1 MNHWRVF
8 NNKSLGDRR
17 GQVAIFIA
25 LIFQLLFLFF
35 AMVVNVGLLVH
46 HKINLQNSVDL
57 TAYYG
62 AMKQAEVMNAV
73 AHINY
78 QIRQS
83 YKLGTWRYR
92 ILGTSGTFPNP
103 PEGCKDAYPVQ
114 KGDVTSVGQ
123 GVKGGS
129 IVGGQDYEGINSNCG
144 DFNDRPAFCIAF
156 RPFHEIPE
164 GESTCQ
170 TPMGQTIPALVRPPI
185 IAGFIGAAHTA
196 AQVTDLAN
204 ASQQARC
211 EYAGPYN
218 YFALARFIVG
228 GNIDQG
234 NRKLL
239 IYKLANGLSQS
250 QEDFI
255 DIEGEQASAGM
266 KKTLENNLTAANKDA
281 LKDGVFKIYNGL
293 GHPDCG
299 EASTAASA
307 TPPKWLSDVIIFPR
321 STYKM
326 CQWQNGTHLT
336 PQNIESSPIDIA
348 GAGTIP
354 RELLPGITYL
364 SQYLMPP
371 ATGSNSHLRPSLGV
385 EKNPWC
391 MAYVGARAETEPS
404 IPFALGK
411 IKLKA
416 VAFAKP
422 FGGRIGPWYG
432 KTWPRAAEES
442 QGNGDTT
449 RSDPRTPI
457 RCKLG
462 DVSNCAVSGSDAAT
476 TINYSRFPGDPY
488 GLSSRRVQG
497 QYGKSI
503 FDMGNPSVN
512 IWSQIELE
520 PRDRGGEWDIL
531 AWEGSPNGKMRQLE
545 ISAVVPDLFDLSY
558 YSIDPDYYNDYYKGR
573 IENYLKKHP
582 ISVGGSTYVPPM
594 DIGSRKNG
602 SYNGQPLAAFNIK
615 DQMKLTG
622 RILDGSSNGYGIDY
636 NGKLLYMLAEPVGS
650 VGNFFGRLLTSW
662 VPPRNI
668 TDYEWKPTESSGQAN
683 RFGYC
688 ETPAKTDAPVP
699 GGCEKGGRT
708 GYSVKM
714 VSSDYL
720 LDVHELGGQGGS
732 TDHIKNPPPHDFY
745 E

>member
-1 MNHWRVF
+1 MMNHWSIS
-8 NNKSLGDRR
+8 NNKSSSNRS

-35 AMVVNVGLLVH
+35 AMIVNVGLLVH

-57 TAYYG
+57 SAYYG
-62 AMKQAEVMNAV
+62 AMKQAEVMNAI
-73 AHINY
+73 AHVNY

-92 ILGTSGTFPNP
+92 ILGTSGVFPNP
-103 PEGCKDAYPVQ
+103 PEGCQNAHPVQ
-114 KGDVTSVGQ
+114 KGSVSAVGS
-123 GVKGGS
+123 GTKGGS
-129 IVGGQDYEGINSNCG
+129 IIGGQDYEGLNPDCK
-144 DFNDRPAFCIAF
+144 DFNERPAFCIAF

-204 ASQQARC
+204 DSQKARC

-218 YFALARFIVG
+218 YFALARFIVA

-239 IYKLANGLSQS
+239 VYKLANGLSQAV
-250 QEDFI
+250 DNFV
-255 DIEGEQASAGM
+255 DIEGEQASDGM
-266 KKTLENNLTAANKDA
+266 KKTLEGNLTAANKDA

-293 GHPDCG
+293 GHPDCA
-299 EASTAASA
+299 EAGGGQK
-307 TPPKWLSDVIIFPR
+307 PPKWMSDVIIFPR

-326 CQWQNGTHLT
+326 CTWSGGTNLT
-336 PQNIESSPIDIA
+336 PQNIENSPIDIA
-348 GAGTIP
+348 GAGAIP
-354 RELLPGITYL
+354 GELLPGISYL
-364 SQYLMPP
+364 AQYLMPP
-371 ATGSNSHLRPSLGV
+371 ATGAGAHLRPSLGV

-391 MAYVGARAETEPS
+391 MAYVGARAETEPA

-411 IKLKA
+411 VKLKA

-432 KTWPRAAEES
+432 KTWPRSAEES
-442 QGNGDTT
+442 QGNGEST

-462 DVSNCAVSGSDAAT
+462 DVSNCAVTGSDAAT
-476 TINYSRFPGDPY
+476 TINYSRFPGDPW

-503 FDMGNPSVN
+503 FDMGNPSLN
-512 IWSQIELE
+512 IWQQIELE
-520 PRDRGGEWDIL
+520 SKDRGGEWDML

-545 ISAVVPDLFDLSY
+545 VSAVVPDLFDLTY
-558 YSIDPDYYNDYYKGR
+558 YSIDPDFYNNYYKGR
-573 IENYLKKHP
+573 IETYLQKHP
-582 ISVGGSTYVPPM
+582 ISVGGSSYTARM

-602 SYNGQPLAAFNIK
+602 TYNGKPMAGFNIK

-622 RILDGSSNGYGIDY
+622 VIRDSSPNGYGIDY
-636 NGKLLYMLAEPVGS
+636 SSKLLYLLADASTS
-650 VGNFFGRLLTSW
+650 VNTFFGRLLTGW
-662 VPPRNI
+662 IPPRDI
-668 TDYEWKPTESSGQAN
+668 TDYEFKPDE
-683 RFGYC
+683 RFGQC
-688 ETPAKTDAPVP
+688 SVAASDSAPVP
-699 GGCEKGGRT
+699 GSCEKGGRT

-714 VSSDYL
+714 ISSDYL